1 MAEEW
6 AEEITHV
13 AGTDLAIVK
22 GGRGKPLLVLHEEL
36 GHPGWLNWH
45 SALAKERTLL
55 IPIQPGF
62 GKSPRVEMIRNVHEL
77 GLFYSW
83 MLREMDLAPIDVI
96 GFSLGGWTAAE
107 MATANP
113 KQFRKMVLVAPLGVK
128 PPEGE
133 IFDILVVTQRTPLN
147 MSVFDHEGTPEFSKL
162 YGGER
167 TPEQFEAF
175 EDARTETARIAWEPI
190 LHNRSLPYFLQS
202 VSGLPTQIIWGR
214 EDELVPVSAAGAYK
228 QALKN
233 TETRVTIFEQ
243 CGHRPEIEKSAE
255 FIKLVKEFL
264 A

>member
-1 MAEEW
+1 MADW
-6 AEEITHV
+6 TEEITHV
-13 AGTDLAIVK
+13 AGTDLAIIK

-45 SALAKERTLL
+45 SELAKERTLL

-62 GKSPRVEMIRNVHEL
+62 GKSPRVEAIRNVHEV

-83 MLREMDLAPIDVI
+83 MLRERELLPIDVI
-96 GFSLGGWTAAE
+96 GFSLGGWIAAE
-107 MATANP
+107 MATCNP
-113 KQFRKMVLVAPLGVK
+113 RQFRRMVLVAPMGIK
-128 PPEGE
+128 PPQGE
-133 IFDILVVTQRTPLN
+133 IFDIFVVTQRTPLN
-147 MSVFDHEGTPEFSKL
+147 ISVHNPETTPEFASL

-190 LHNRSLPYFLQS
+190 LHNASLPYFLEG

-214 EDELVPVSAAGAYK
+214 EDALVPVSAAEAYGRT
-228 QALKN
+228 LRN
-233 TETRVTIFEQ
+233 TDVRVTVFDE
-243 CGHRPEIEKSAE
+243 CGHRPEIEKSAA
-255 FIKLVKEFL
+255 FVKLVKEFL

>member
-1 MAEEW
+1 MADW
-6 AEEITHV
+6 TEEITHV
-13 AGTDLAIVK
+13 AGTDLAIIK

-45 SALAKERTLL
+45 SELAKERTLL

-62 GKSPRVEMIRNVHEL
+62 GKSPRVEAIRNVHEV

-83 MLREMDLAPIDVI
+83 MLRERELLPIDVI
-96 GFSLGGWTAAE
+96 GFSLGGWIAAE
-107 MATANP
+107 MATCNP
-113 KQFRKMVLVAPLGVK
+113 RQFRRMVLVAPMGIK
-128 PPEGE
+128 PPQGE
-133 IFDILVVTQRTPLN
+133 IFDIFVVTQRTPLN
-147 MSVFDHEGTPEFSKL
+147 ISVHNPETTPEFGSL

-190 LHNRSLPYFLQS
+190 LHNASLPYFLEG

-214 EDELVPVSAAGAYK
+214 EDALVPVSAAEAYGR
-228 QALKN
+228 ALRN
-233 TETRVTIFEQ
+233 TDVRVTVFDE
-243 CGHRPEIEKSAE
+243 CGHRPEIEKSAA
-255 FIKLVKEFL
+255 FVKLVKEFL

>member
-1 MAEEW
+1 MAGERSG
-6 AEEITHV
+6 EIIRV
-13 AGTDLAIVK
+13 AGTDLAIIK
-22 GGRGKPLLVLHEEL
+22 GGQGKPLLVLHEEM
-36 GHPGWLNWH
+36 GHPGWLKWH
-45 SALAKERTLL
+45 AALAEERTIL

-62 GKSPRVEMIRNVHEL
+62 GKSPRIEAIRNVHEL

-83 MLREMDLAPIDVI
+83 MLREMNLAPIDVI

-107 MATANP
+107 MAIANP
-113 KQFRKMVLVAPLGVK
+113 RQFHRMVLVAPLGIK

-133 IFDILVVTQRTPLN
+133 IFDIFVVTQRTPLN
-147 MSVFDHEGTPEFSKL
+147 LSVHDPAATPEFATL

-175 EDARTETARIAWEPI
+175 EEARTETARIAWEPI
-190 LHNRSLPYFLQS
+190 LHNPSLPYFLQG

-214 EDELVPVSAAGAYK
+214 EDALVPVSAADAYK

-233 TETRVTIFEQ
+233 TELRVTIFDD
-243 CGHRPEIEKSAE
+243 CGHRPEIEKSAL

>member
-1 MAEEW
+1 MADW
-6 AEEITHV
+6 TEEITHV
-13 AGTDLAIVK
+13 AGTDLAIIK

-45 SALAKERTLL
+45 SELAKERTLL

-62 GKSPRVEMIRNVHEL
+62 GKSPRVEAIRNVHEV

-83 MLREMDLAPIDVI
+83 MLRERELLPIDVI
-96 GFSLGGWTAAE
+96 GFSLGGWIAAE
-107 MATANP
+107 MATCNP
-113 KQFRKMVLVAPLGVK
+113 RQFRRMVLVAPMGIK
-128 PPEGE
+128 PPQGE
-133 IFDILVVTQRTPLN
+133 IFDIFVVTQRTPLN
-147 MSVFDHEGTPEFSKL
+147 ISVHNPETTPEFASL

-190 LHNRSLPYFLQS
+190 LHNASLPYFLEG

-214 EDELVPVSAAGAYK
+214 EDALVPVSAAEAYGR
-228 QALKN
+228 ALRN
-233 TETRVTIFEQ
+233 TDVRVTVFDE
-243 CGHRPEIEKSAE
+243 CGHRPEIEKSAA
-255 FIKLVKEFL
+255 FVKLVKEFL